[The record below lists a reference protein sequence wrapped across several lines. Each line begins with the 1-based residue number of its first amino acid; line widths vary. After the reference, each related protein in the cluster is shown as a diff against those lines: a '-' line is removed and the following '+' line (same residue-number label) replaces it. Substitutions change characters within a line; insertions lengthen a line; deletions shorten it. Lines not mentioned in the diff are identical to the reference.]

1 MVKFVPKIVLYKDY
15 VEVWMTGIRISA
27 NGYGTNLLRRLCK
40 SQYPYICPKT
50 SDVLHDLIRIAKKR
64 YGELFIC
71 IESVENCKQI
81 KF

>member
-1 MVKFVPKIVLYKDY
+1 VVKFVPKIVLYKDY
-15 VEVWMTGIRISA
+15 IEVWMPSIRIT
-27 NGYGTNLLRRLCK
+27 GYGTNLLKRMCK

-50 SDVLHDLIRIAKKR
+50 SDVLYDLIRIAKKR
-64 YGELFIC
+64 FGELYIC

>member
-1 MVKFVPKIVLYKDY
+1 VVRFVPKIVLCKDY
-15 VEVWMTGIRISA
+15 IEVWMPGIRIAQNSC
-27 NGYGTNLLRRLCK
+27 GTNLLKRMCL

-50 SDVLHDLIRIAKKR
+50 SEVLHDLMRIAKKR
-64 YGELFIC
+64 YGKVFIC